1 MGTFIFVVIAAGLPL
16 LWTYSIA
23 KRPGLWVNAGNMEAG
38 RVSPPGRFVVG
49 LSAILGVVGVLGTT
63 GAMLFGL
70 SADNPAGSAIIGQ
83 WVLALLYRLSRL
95 VFSMGAKHDRDEAA
109 KEDGFVRR
117 GVKVVKSDPSKKK
130 RVSDTAIEIGGI
142 EIPRMQEAQH
152 FLLSGT
158 TGTGKT
164 QAINSML
171 RTIRKRGQ
179 RAVIVDPGGG
189 FYSRFAQEGDVLM
202 NPFDGRTIDWSPFAD
217 IENDYDCERIA
228 RAIVPDGVGDSMQWH
243 HYSQSLVAAVLRKMH
258 HNGERSIE
266 RLLYWLTMADQK
278 ELSGMLAGTPAA
290 ALCAK
295 GNDRMLASTRAI
307 LSSYVGV
314 FPYLVDEGTFS
325 VREWVR
331 DSGGLGEG
339 WLFVTYRDDQ
349 MASLRGLVATM
360 LELAIV
366 EGLSLSE
373 DQERGLWFVMDE
385 VDSLGKVTSLRA
397 GLTKLRKYG
406 GRCVLGLQTIS
417 QLRTTYGRDE
427 AQTLVANCSSKLI
440 LRAGDAETARAMEE
454 ELGQQEIMRITEG
467 ESDAKLFSGNSGGSK
482 SVSQQFSR
490 QSAVMASEIM
500 SLEDLHGYLKLPG
513 DTIHGVKLDY
523 VGMPEINAPFESA

>member
-1 MGTFIFVVIAAGLPL
+1 MGTVIFVVLAAVLPL
-16 LWTYSIA
+16 WWTASSAKGRGWSWRGRLLVLLSAVLGIA
-23 KRPGLWVNAGNMEAG
+23 GIAGTVLTKLFSGSADGIAGNAIVLQWILAVAYAVFAWFGRKAYEAE
-38 RVSPPGRFVVG
+38 RLAIASTDG
-49 LSAILGVVGVLGTT
+49 L
-63 GAMLFGL
+63 
-70 SADNPAGSAIIGQ
+70 
-83 WVLALLYRLSRL
+83 
-95 VFSMGAKHDRDEAA
+95 
-109 KEDGFVRR
+109 VRR
-117 GVKVVKSDPSKKK
+117 GS
-130 RVSDTAIEIGGI
+130 RVIQTNGARGKGSREGKAIELGGV
-142 EIPRMQEAQH
+142 EIPRELEAQH
-152 FLLSGT
+152 FLMSGT

-164 QAINSML
+164 QAINAML

-179 RAVIVDPGGG
+179 RAVIADPGGG
-189 FYSRFAQEGDVLM
+189 FYSRFAQPGDKLM
-202 NPFDGRTIDWSPFAD
+202 NPFDGRTVDWSPFAD

-228 RAIVPDGVGDSMQWH
+228 RAIVPDGTGDGAQWH
-243 HYSQSLVAAVLRKMH
+243 HYSQSLVAEVLRTMH
-258 HNGERSIE
+258 RNGERSIKQ
-266 RLLYWLTMADQK
+266 LLYWLTSADQK

-314 FPYLVDEGTFS
+314 FPYLVDEGRFS

-331 DSGGLGEG
+331 DSIGEG

-349 MASLRGLVATM
+349 MGMLRGLVATM

-427 AQTLVANCSSKLI
+427 AQTLLANCSTKLI
-440 LRAGDAETARAMEE
+440 LRAGDAETARSMED
-454 ELGQQEIMRITEG
+454 ELGQQEIERLVQSDSKSKTE
-467 ESDAKLFSGNSGGSK
+467 LFGGST
-482 SVSQQFSR
+482 STSQQFSR
-490 QSAVMASEIM
+490 QAAVMASEIM
-500 SLEDLHGYLKLPG
+500 GLENLHGFIKLPG
-513 DTIHGVKLDY
+513 DAIHRVKLDY
-523 VGMPEINAPFESA
+523 VGMPEVQPSFQR